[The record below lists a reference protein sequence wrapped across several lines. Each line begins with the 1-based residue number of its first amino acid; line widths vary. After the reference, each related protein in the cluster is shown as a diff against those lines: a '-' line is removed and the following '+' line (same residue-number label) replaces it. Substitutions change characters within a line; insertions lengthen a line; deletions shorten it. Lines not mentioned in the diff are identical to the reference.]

1 LAQLSSSPSKQTAT
15 NIIACCLT
23 PNLIKCGLHTIQQSC
38 LQPLFAPASL
48 VWIDTVL
55 KLGQTVGWAGHINI
69 VNLTALPILA
79 TTTKGDSLTLNL
91 SAKEMGFEHK
101 SPSNPAN
108 ETK

>member
-1 LAQLSSSPSKQTAT
+1 
-15 NIIACCLT
+15 
-23 PNLIKCGLHTIQQSC
+23 